1 MDPLLRVI
9 NVSRTFSDLWALENI
24 NLDVMPGEVVG
35 VAGSS
40 GAGKSVL
47 AKIIAGL
54 YEPTSGDLYF
64 EGRRYSGFHPALV
77 RSLGIEVIHQ
87 RPELVDQLDI
97 TANVF
102 LGREITGGFFK
113 YNMRWADH
121 KAMYMQTQRI
131 FDELG
136 VRFDS
141 LQEKAANLS
150 GEERQI
156 VAIARALVGEG
167 RLVVIDGPLVGLSI
181 TLQKRLLSLIHSW
194 QERGSAV
201 LVCSDNLGN
210 LFAATDRIIV
220 LNKGRKVAE
229 RRTDET
235 TQEEIVALMVGTPP
249 PEQVTPLIWALDSYY
264 KAREQAETLQH
275 NQILL
280 QRDLAAQDSL
290 NRQLLDQLSR
300 QVAALDQANAAL
312 QDAQRRLLLEREDE
326 RKHLAR
332 ELHDQAIQ
340 DLLGIGYQ
348 IEEML
353 SLQPSSEDLVPGLTL
368 IQEDVRQ
375 LISDL
380 RRICNNLRPPALDS
394 LGLGAAIRSHAQ
406 QWAERHNIELTLKIA
421 PDLRR
426 LPEATELSIFRIVQE
441 GLNNIQQ
448 HAQATEA
455 TISLKH
461 TSPRTLQIT
470 ISDNGKGLNED
481 ADLAA
486 LAASSHYGLL
496 GISERVALLGGKLQL
511 QNLPSGGLSINVEI
525 PHPRTQNVRKSA
537 HPEI

>member
-9 NVSRTFSDLWALENI
+9 NVSRTFSDLWALENV
-24 NLDVMPGEVVG
+24 NLDILPGEVVG

-64 EGRRYSGFHPALV
+64 EGRRYSGERPYVIRA
-77 RSLGIEVIHQ
+77 LGIEVIHQ

-102 LGREITGGFFK
+102 LGREITSGVFK
-113 YNMRWADH
+113 RNMRWADRKEMNAQAQH
-121 KAMYMQTQRI
+121 V
-131 FDELG
+131 FDDLG
-136 VRFDS
+136 VRFNS

-150 GEERQI
+150 GEERQV
-156 VAIARALVGEG
+156 VAIARALIG
-167 RLVVIDGPLVGLSI
+167 RSQLVVIDGPLSGLSI
-181 TLQKRLLSLIHSW
+181 TLQKRLLTLVHRW
-194 QERGSAV
+194 QERGCAV
-201 LVCSDNLGN
+201 LICSDNLGN
-210 LFAATDRIIV
+210 LFAAADRLIV

-264 KAREQAETLQH
+264 RAREQAENLQH
-275 NQILL
+275 NQMLL
-280 QRDLAAQDSL
+280 QRDLAAQDNL
-290 NRQLLDQLSR
+290 NRQLLDQLSQ

-353 SLQPSSEDLVPGLTL
+353 SLPASSEDFAPGLTL
-368 IQEDVRQ
+368 MQDDVRR
-375 LISDL
+375 LIGDL

-394 LGLGAAIRSHAQ
+394 LGLGAAVRSHAQ
-406 QWAERHNIELTLKIA
+406 QWAERHNIYLTLEIA

-426 LPEATELSIFRIVQE
+426 LPEATELSVFRIVQE

-455 TISLKH
+455 RVSLKH

-470 ISDNGKGLNED
+470 VSDNGRGLDED

-525 PHPRTQNVRKSA
+525 PHPRTQNTRKSA

>member
-9 NVSRTFSDLWALENI
+9 NVSRTFSDLWALENV
-24 NLDVMPGEVVG
+24 NLDIVPGEIVG

-54 YEPTSGDLYF
+54 YEPTGGDLYF
-64 EGRRYSGFHPALV
+64 EGRRYSGLRPNLIRA
-77 RSLGIEVIHQ
+77 LGIEVIHQ
-87 RPELVDQLDI
+87 KPELVDQLDI

-102 LGREITGGFFK
+102 LGREITGGLFK
-113 YNMRWADH
+113 RSIRWADH
-121 KAMYMQTQRI
+121 KEMHAQAQRI

-150 GEERQI
+150 GEERQV
-156 VAIARALVGEG
+156 VAIARALVGPG
-167 RLVVIDGPLVGLSI
+167 RLIIIDGPLMGLSF
-181 TLQKRLLSLIHSW
+181 TLQKRLLTLVHRW

-201 LVCSDNLGN
+201 LICSDNLGN
-210 LFAATDRIIV
+210 LFAATDRLIV

-264 KAREQAETLQH
+264 RAREQAENLQH
-275 NQILL
+275 NQMLL
-280 QRDLAAQDSL
+280 QRDLAAQDNL
-290 NRQLLDQLSR
+290 NRQLLDQLSQ

-353 SLQPSSEDLVPGLTL
+353 SLQASSEDFAPGLKL
-368 IQEDVRQ
+368 MQDDVRR
-375 LISDL
+375 LIGDL

-394 LGLGAAIRSHAQ
+394 LGLGAAVRSHAQ
-406 QWAERHNIELTLKIA
+406 QWAERHNIYLTLEIA

-426 LPEATELSIFRIVQE
+426 LPEATELSVFRIVQE

-455 TISLKH
+455 RVSLKH

-470 ISDNGKGLNED
+470 VSDNGRGLNED
-481 ADLAA
+481 SDLAA

-511 QNLPSGGLSINVEI
+511 QNLPTGGLAINVEI
-525 PHPRTQNVRKSA
+525 PHPRTQNAKKSP
-537 HPEI
+537 HSEI

>member
-24 NLDVMPGEVVG
+24 NLDIMPGEVVG

-40 GAGKSVL
+40 GAGKTVL

-54 YEPTSGDLYF
+54 YEPSSGDLYF
-64 EGRRYSGFHPALV
+64 EGRRYSGWRPELV
-77 RSLGIEVIHQ
+77 RELGIEVIHQ
-87 RPELVDQLDI
+87 RPELVDRLDI

-102 LGREITGGFFK
+102 LGREVTSGLFK
-113 YNMRWADH
+113 RNMRLADR
-121 KAMYMQTQRI
+121 KEMDAQTQRI

-136 VRFDS
+136 VRFSS
-141 LQEKAANLS
+141 LHEKAANLS

-156 VAIARALVGEG
+156 VAIARALVGPG
-167 RLVVIDGPLVGLSI
+167 RLVVIDGPLVGLSF
-181 TLQKRLLSLIHSW
+181 TLQKRLLELVHRW
-194 QERGSAV
+194 QERGCAV
-201 LVCSDNLGN
+201 LICSDNLGN
-210 LFAATDRIIV
+210 LFAATDRLIV
-220 LNKGRKVAE
+220 LNKGHKVAD

-249 PEQVTPLIWALDSYY
+249 PEQVTPLIWALDSFYR
-264 KAREQAETLQH
+264 AREQAENLQH
-275 NQILL
+275 NHMLL
-280 QRDLAAQDSL
+280 QRDLAAQDTL
-290 NRQLLDQLSR
+290 NRQLLDQLSQ

-353 SLQPSSEDLVPGLTL
+353 AVQTFPEDLLPNLAL
-368 IQEDVRQ
+368 MQDDVRR
-375 LISDL
+375 LIGDL
-380 RRICNNLRPPALDS
+380 RQICNNLRPPALDS

-406 QWAERHNIELTLKIA
+406 QWAERHNINLTLEIA
-421 PDLRR
+421 ADLRR

-448 HAQATEA
+448 HALATQASV
-455 TISLKH
+455 SLKH

-470 ISDNGKGLNED
+470 ISDNGRGLNED
-481 ADLAA
+481 ADLGV
-486 LAASSHYGLL
+486 LAANSHYGLL

-511 QNLPSGGLSINVEI
+511 QNRPSGGLSINVEI
-525 PHPRTQNVRKSA
+525 SHPRAQNAKKS
-537 HPEI
+537 PSSEI

>member
-24 NLDVMPGEVVG
+24 NLDIMPGEVVG

-64 EGRRYSGFHPALV
+64 KGRRYSGERPYVIRA
-77 RSLGIEVIHQ
+77 LGIEVIHQ

-102 LGREITGGFFK
+102 LGREITSGVFK
-113 YNMRWADH
+113 RNMRWADRKEMNAQAQH
-121 KAMYMQTQRI
+121 V
-131 FDELG
+131 FDDLG
-136 VRFDS
+136 VRFNS

-150 GEERQI
+150 GEERQV
-156 VAIARALVGEG
+156 VAIARALIG
-167 RLVVIDGPLVGLSI
+167 RSQLVVIDGPLSGLSI
-181 TLQKRLLSLIHSW
+181 TLQKRLLTLVHRW
-194 QERGSAV
+194 QERGCAV
-201 LVCSDNLGN
+201 LICSDNLGN
-210 LFAATDRIIV
+210 LFAAADRLIV

-264 KAREQAETLQH
+264 RAREQAENLQH
-275 NQILL
+275 NQMLL
-280 QRDLAAQDSL
+280 QRDLAAQDNL
-290 NRQLLDQLSR
+290 NRQLLDQLSQ

-353 SLQPSSEDLVPGLTL
+353 SLPASSEDFAPGLTL
-368 IQEDVRQ
+368 MQDDVRR
-375 LISDL
+375 LIGDL

-394 LGLGAAIRSHAQ
+394 LGLGAAVRSHAQ
-406 QWAERHNIELTLKIA
+406 QWAERHNIYLTLEIA

-426 LPEATELSIFRIVQE
+426 LPEATELSVFRIVQE

-455 TISLKH
+455 RVSLKH

-470 ISDNGKGLNED
+470 VSDNGRGLDED

>member
-9 NVSRTFSDLWALENI
+9 NVSRTFSDLWALENV

-47 AKIIAGL
+47 AKIIVGL
-54 YEPTSGDLYF
+54 YEPTGGALYF
-64 EGRRYSGFHPALV
+64 EGQRYSGLPPYMV
-77 RSLGIEVIHQ
+77 RALGIEMIHQ
-87 RPELVDQLDI
+87 RPELVDMLDI

-102 LGREITGGFFK
+102 LGREATGGLFK
-113 YNMRWADH
+113 RSMRWADH
-121 KAMYMQTQRI
+121 KAMNTQAQHI

-141 LQEKAANLS
+141 LQDKAANLS
-150 GEERQI
+150 GEERQV
-156 VAIARALVGEG
+156 VAIARSLVGDN

-181 TLQKRLLSLIHSW
+181 TLQKRLLNLVHRW
-194 QERGSAV
+194 QERGCAV
-201 LVCSDNLGN
+201 LICSDNLGN
-210 LFAATDRIIV
+210 LFAAADRLIV
-220 LNKGRKVAE
+220 LNRGRKVAE

-264 KAREQAETLQH
+264 RAREQAETLQH
-275 NQILL
+275 NQMLL

-332 ELHDQAIQ
+332 ELHDQAVQ
-340 DLLGIGYQ
+340 DLLGLGYQ

-353 SLQPSSEDLVPGLTL
+353 AVETVPVALTPGLL
-368 IQEDVRQ
+368 LMQEDVRR
-375 LISDL
+375 LINDL
-380 RRICNNLRPPALDS
+380 RRICNDLRPPALDS
-394 LGLGAAIRSHAQ
+394 LGLGAAVRSHAQ
-406 QWAERHNIELTLKIA
+406 QWAERHGIDLTLDIA
-421 PDLRR
+421 ADLRR
-426 LPEATELSIFRIVQE
+426 LPEATELSVFRIVQE

-455 TISLKH
+455 SVILEH

-470 ISDNGKGLNED
+470 ITDNGRGLNED
-481 ADLAA
+481 IDLAA
-486 LAASSHYGLL
+486 LAANSHYGLL
-496 GISERVALLGGKLQL
+496 GISERVALLGGKLRL
-511 QNLPSGGLSINVEI
+511 QNRPPGGLSINVEI
-525 PHPRTQNVRKSA
+525 PHPRTQKTG
-537 HPEI
+537 

>member
-9 NVSRTFSDLWALENI
+9 NVSRAFSDLWALEGVS
-24 NLDVMPGEVVG
+24 LDIMPGEVVG

-47 AKIIAGL
+47 AKIVAGL
-54 YEPTSGDLYF
+54 FEPTGGDLYF
-64 EGRRYSGFHPALV
+64 DGRRYNGLRPYIA
-77 RSLGIEVIHQ
+77 REMGIEMIHQ
-87 RPELVDQLDI
+87 KPELVNQLDI

-102 LGREITGGFFK
+102 LGREVTGGLWK
-113 YNMRWADH
+113 RNMRWADR
-121 KAMYMQTQRI
+121 KIMDARTQSI
-131 FDELG
+131 MDDLG
-136 VRFDS
+136 VHFHS
-141 LQEKAANLS
+141 LHEKAANLS
-150 GEERQI
+150 SEERQI
-156 VAIARALVGEG
+156 VAIARALVVPS
-167 RLVVIDGPLVGLSI
+167 RLMIIDGPLVGLGFA
-181 TLQKRLLSLIHSW
+181 LQKRLFALV
-194 QERGSAV
+194 ERWKARGCAV
-201 LVCSDNLGN
+201 MICSDNLGD
-210 LFAATDRIIV
+210 LFAATDRLIV

-264 KAREQAETLQH
+264 RAREQAETLRQ
-275 NQILL
+275 NQVLL
-280 QRDLAAQDSL
+280 QRDLAAQDTL

-300 QVAALDQANAAL
+300 QVAALNKANAAL

-353 SLQPSSEDLVPGLTL
+353 TGHNVPDDLAAGLSL
-368 IQEDVRQ
+368 IQEDVRR
-375 LISDL
+375 LIGDL

-406 QWAERHNIELTLKIA
+406 QCAERYGIELTLDIA
-421 PDLRR
+421 PDLGR
-426 LPEATELSIFRIVQE
+426 LPEATELSVFRIIQE

-448 HAQATEA
+448 HALATQATL
-455 TISLKH
+455 SLRH
-461 TSPRTLQIT
+461 TSPRTLEIT
-470 ISDNGKGLNED
+470 ISDNGIGLAED

-486 LAASSHYGLL
+486 LAANSHYGLL
-496 GISERVALLGGKLQL
+496 GISERVALLGGKLKL
-511 QNLPSGGLSINVEI
+511 QNRPSGGLLISVEI
-525 PHPRTQNVRKSA
+525 PHPRVQNTEITLP
-537 HPEI
+537 PEP

>member
-9 NVSRTFSDLWALENI
+9 NVSRTFSDLWALENV
-24 NLDVMPGEVVG
+24 NLDIVPGEIVG

-64 EGRRYSGFHPALV
+64 EGRRYSGLQPALV

-102 LGREITGGFFK
+102 LGREITGGLFQHS
-113 YNMRWADH
+113 MRWADRKEMH
-121 KAMYMQTQRI
+121 AQSQRI

-150 GEERQI
+150 GEERQV
-156 VAIARALVGEG
+156 VAIARALVGPG

-181 TLQKRLLSLIHSW
+181 TLQKRLLTLVHRW

-201 LVCSDNLGN
+201 LICSDNLGN
-210 LFAATDRIIV
+210 LFAATDRLIV

-264 KAREQAETLQH
+264 RAREQAENLQH
-275 NQILL
+275 NQTLL

-353 SLQPSSEDLVPGLTL
+353 SLQASSEDLVPGLTL
-368 IQEDVRQ
+368 MQEDVRQ
-375 LISDL
+375 LIGDL

-394 LGLGAAIRSHAQ
+394 LGLGAAVRSHAQ
-406 QWAERHNIELTLKIA
+406 QWAERHNIELTLEIA
-421 PDLRR
+421 SDLRR
-426 LPEATELSIFRIVQE
+426 LPEATELSVFRIVQE

-455 TISLKH
+455 AVSLKH

-470 ISDNGKGLNED
+470 VSDNGKGLNED

-511 QNLPSGGLSINVEI
+511 QNLPTGGLSINVEI
-525 PHPRTQNVRKSA
+525 PHPRTQNAKRPPRS
-537 HPEI
+537 EI

>member
-9 NVSRTFSDLWALENI
+9 NVSRTFSDLWALENV
-24 NLDVMPGEVVG
+24 NLDIMPGEVVG

-64 EGRRYSGFHPALV
+64 EGRRYSGLHPALV

-102 LGREITGGFFK
+102 LGREITGGLFGHS
-113 YNMRWADH
+113 MRWADRREMH
-121 KAMYMQTQRI
+121 VQTQRI
-131 FDELG
+131 FDDLG

-156 VAIARALVGEG
+156 VAIARALVGSG
-167 RLVVIDGPLVGLSI
+167 RLVVIDGPLTGLSI
-181 TLQKRLLSLIHSW
+181 TLQKRLLSLVHSW
-194 QERGSAV
+194 QERGCAV
-201 LVCSDNLGN
+201 LICSDNLGN

-264 KAREQAETLQH
+264 RAREQAETLQH

-353 SLQPSSEDLVPGLTL
+353 SLQASSEDLVPGLTMM
-368 IQEDVRQ
+368 QEDVRQ
-375 LISDL
+375 LIGDL
-380 RRICNNLRPPALDS
+380 RQICNNLRPPALDS

-406 QWAERHNIELTLKIA
+406 QWAERHNIDLTLEIA

-426 LPEATELSIFRIVQE
+426 LPEATELSVFRIVQE

-455 TISLKH
+455 TVSLKH

-470 ISDNGKGLNED
+470 VSDNGRGLNED

-486 LAASSHYGLL
+486 LAANSHFGLL

-511 QNLPSGGLSINVEI
+511 QNLPTGGLSINVEI
-525 PHPRTQNVRKSA
+525 PHPRTQNVKKS
-537 HPEI
+537 PRSEI

>member
-9 NVSRTFSDLWALENI
+9 NVSHTFSDLWALENI
-24 NLDVMPGEVVG
+24 NLDIIPGEVVG

-64 EGRRYSGFHPALV
+64 AGRRYSSLRPYMV
-77 RSLGIEVIHQ
+77 RALGIEVIHQ
-87 RPELVDQLDI
+87 RPELVDELDI

-102 LGREITGGFFK
+102 LGRELTGGLLGR
-113 YNMRWADH
+113 NMRWADRKEMNTH
-121 KAMYMQTQRI
+121 AQHI

-136 VRFDS
+136 VRFNS

-150 GEERQI
+150 GEERQV
-156 VAIARALVGEG
+156 VAIARAMVGPC
-167 RLVVIDGPLVGLSI
+167 RLIIIDGPLVGLSI
-181 TLQKRLLSLIHSW
+181 TLQKRLLTLVHHW
-194 QERGSAV
+194 QERGCAV
-201 LVCSDNLGN
+201 LICSDNLGN
-210 LFAATDRIIV
+210 LFAVTDRLIV

-249 PEQVTPLIWALDSYY
+249 PEQITPLIWALDSYY
-264 KAREQAETLQH
+264 KAREQAENLQH
-275 NQILL
+275 NQALL
-280 QRDLAAQDSL
+280 QRDLAAQDTL

-340 DLLGIGYQ
+340 DLLGLGYQ

-353 SLQPSSEDLVPGLTL
+353 TVQPSTEDLTPNLTL
-368 IQEDVRQ
+368 MQDDVRR
-375 LISDL
+375 LVGDL

-406 QWAERHNIELTLKIA
+406 QWAERHGIDLTLTIA
-421 PDLRR
+421 PNLQR
-426 LPEATELSIFRIVQE
+426 LPEATELSVFRIVQE

-448 HAQATEA
+448 HALATKA
-455 TISLKH
+455 NIIIKH

-511 QNLPSGGLSINVEI
+511 QNRPSGGLSINVEI
-525 PHPRTQNVRKSA
+525 PHPRTQKTDGAPLS
-537 HPEI
+537 EI